1 MIVSMSRPMSAV
13 SCQKLTL
20 GHLSLHV
27 QCFLSFYYFFF
38 FSFVILYLVVSLF
51 CKIILY
57 HQISLLRSTKCTWTT
72 SGLPKCFFFLLLHL
86 LLLLVLL
93 KALGYIL
100 LCDLTLKMDSENLI
114 STTKCGNS
122 DENASSQCWHLS
134 QVLSY
139 SAIVRNSAAVTR

>member
-20 GHLSLHV
+20 GHLSLDI
-27 QCFLSFYYFFF
+27 QCFLSFYYFFSFPLLF
-38 FSFVILYLVVSLF
+38 FIQ
-51 CKIILY
+51 LY
-57 HQISLLRSTKCTWTT
+57 HSSVKLYCIIRSHYL
-72 SGLPKCFFFLLLHL
+72 GLQSVRGQPRDSKCFFFLLLHL